1 MTLVPTTSALQ
12 AASGEASLAAPPSL
26 PERTKSKLLEVIKA
40 CDCATAQTLADKLGV
55 TVPAIR
61 RHLQDLQDAGQVEVR
76 TEKPGGRGRP
86 QHVYVLTEA
95 GEATFPKAYDALC
108 LDVLGH
114 LEQLFG
120 EGAVMQVMDA
130 RRLELCAQLSPLL
143 EQHTE
148 LGHKLH
154 ALASALSEHGYAARA
169 YQEGGQWYL
178 AQRNCPAPAVAKHF
192 PQLCQGE
199 LALYRELLKV
209 PVSREARLSCG
220 AAECRYKV
228 G

>member
-1 MTLVPTTSALQ
+1 MSA
-12 AASGEASLAAPPSL
+12 AHPAAPPAL
-26 PERTKSKLLEVIKA
+26 PERTKSKLLETIKVSG
-40 CDCATAQTLADKLGV
+40 CATAQTLADKLGV

-61 RHLQDLQDAGQVEVR
+61 RHLQDLQDAGHLDVR

-95 GEATFPKAYDALC
+95 GEATFPKAYAALC
-108 LDVLGH
+108 LDVLSH
-114 LEQLFG
+114 IEQLFG

-130 RRLELCAQLSPLL
+130 RRLALCAELAPLL
-143 EQHTE
+143 GPYTE
-148 LGHKLH
+148 LGLKLH
-154 ALASALSEHGYAARA
+154 ALAQTLSEHGYAARA

-178 AQRNCPAPAVAKHF
+178 AQRNCPAPAVAKQF

-199 LALYRELLKV
+199 LTLYRDLLQV

>member
-1 MTLVPTTSALQ
+1 MTLAPN
-12 AASGEASLAAPPSL
+12 AAGVAAPHAL

-61 RHLQDLQDAGQVEVR
+61 RHLQDLQDAGQLEVR

-108 LDVLGH
+108 LDVLAH
-114 LEQLFG
+114 VEQLFG

-130 RRLELCAQLSPLL
+130 RRLDLWARLSPLL
-143 EQHTE
+143 DQHTD

-169 YQEGGQWYL
+169 YQESGQWYL
-178 AQRNCPAPAVAKHF
+178 VQRNCPAPAVAKQF

-199 LALYRELLKV
+199 LTLYRELLKV

>member
-1 MTLVPTTSALQ
+1 MTLAPIPPT
-12 AASGEASLAAPPSL
+12 AATPGATGVAAPTL

-40 CDCATAQTLADKLGV
+40 SDCATAQTLADKLGL

-61 RHLQDLQDAGQVEVR
+61 RHLQDLQDAGHLEVR

-114 LEQLFG
+114 VEQLFG

-130 RRLELCAQLSPLL
+130 RRLDLCAQLSPLL
-143 EQHTE
+143 GQHSDI
-148 LGHKLH
+148 GHKLQ

-178 AQRNCPAPAVAKHF
+178 VQRNCPAPAVAKQF